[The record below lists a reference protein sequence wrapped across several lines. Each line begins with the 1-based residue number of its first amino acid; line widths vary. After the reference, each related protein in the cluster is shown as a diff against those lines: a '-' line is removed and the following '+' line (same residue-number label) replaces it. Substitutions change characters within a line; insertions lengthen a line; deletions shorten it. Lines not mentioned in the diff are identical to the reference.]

1 MNTHTVQPQDYI
13 SLLTPAQHQRQ
24 QMRDSSPCQ
33 TLWNLLDAIKDPEIP
48 VVSIWD
54 LGILQ
59 RVEQDPVTQQVT
71 VTITPT
77 YSGCPAVEMI
87 GDDIKALLQASGYRD
102 SQIKTAL
109 APAWTTDWITPT
121 GRSQLQQFG
130 IAPPIPCIHS
140 LEGQGNE
147 RVQGK
152 GKGQEKV
159 QGHESTAVA
168 IACPQC
174 DSRQTIKVSEF
185 GSTACKAA
193 YRCDAC
199 GEAFDYFKH
208 F

>member
-33 TLWNLLDAIKDPEIP
+33 TLWDLLDTIKDPEIP

-59 RVEQDPVTQQVT
+59 GVEQDAVTQQVT

-87 GDDIKALLQASGYRD
+87 GDDIKALLQASGYQD
-102 SQIKTAL
+102 CQIKTAL
-109 APAWTTDWITPT
+109 APAWTTDWITPA

-130 IAPPIPCIHS
+130 IAPPIPCVHS
-140 LEGQGNE
+140 REGQG
-147 RVQGK
+147 QGQ
-152 GKGQEKV
+152 GQGGE
-159 QGHESTAVA
+159 QEPVA

-174 DSRQTIKVSEF
+174 GSRETIKVSEF

-193 YRCDAC
+193 YRCDGC
-199 GEAFDYFKH
+199 GESFDYFKH

>member
-1 MNTHTVQPQDYI
+1 MNTVQSQDCI
-13 SLLTPAQHQRQ
+13 PLLTQAQHQRKKI
-24 QMRDSSPCQ
+24 RDNSPCQ
-33 TLWNLLDAIKDPEIP
+33 ALWQLLDGVKDPEIP

-59 RVEQDPVTQQVT
+59 DVEQDPVTQQVT

-77 YSGCPAVEMI
+77 YSGCPAIEMI

-102 SQIKTAL
+102 CHIKTAL
-109 APAWTTDWITPT
+109 APAWTTDWITPA

-130 IAPPIPCIHS
+130 IAPPIPCVHS
-140 LEGQGNE
+140 REGQG
-147 RVQGK
+147 QGQ
-152 GKGQEKV
+152 GGEQE
-159 QGHESTAVA
+159 QAA

-174 DSRQTIKVSEF
+174 DSRETTKLSEF

-199 GEAFDYFKH
+199 GESFDYFKH